1 MLIHPS
7 LPLYKNIVTLRL
19 NNGSRH
25 TPGKQ
30 PLAYPYIYIPYID
43 LLVIFEMPFG
53 ALFELPHSFEMTLM
67 IPFIEPWSFSVR
79 CHLRWVQI
87 MLTREFLFFID
98 SSIPHTPVLA
108 SGTSKQTIHRVR
120 YTSKQPSARW
130 SFPGWHRWRF
140 SGGRQRWT

>member
-53 ALFELPHSFEMTLM
+53 ALFELPHSFEMTLR
-67 IPFIEPWSFSVR
+67 IPFIEP
-79 CHLRWVQI
+79 
-87 MLTREFLFFID
+87 REFLFFID

-120 YTSKQPSARW
+120 YTSKQPSAR
-130 SFPGWHRWRF
+130 
-140 SGGRQRWT
+140 